1 MINSTSTIVKLLS
14 ISRAATWMEECW
26 KTSPLNFRQNRSHK
40 LRFRELIL
48 NSKWLK
54 LNSGTKC
61 FVDQT

>member
-1 MINSTSTIVKLLS
+1 MINSTSTIVKILS

-26 KTSPLNFRQNRSHK
+26 KTSPLNFRQNRSK

-61 FVDQT
+61 FVNQT

>member
-1 MINSTSTIVKLLS
+1 MINSTSTIVKILS

-26 KTSPLNFRQNRSHK
+26 KTSPLNFRQNRSK

-48 NSKWLK
+48 NLKWLK

-61 FVDQT
+61 FVNQT